1 MAHVS
6 DEVKTIPQ
14 YQVRCAVSAALALC
28 LAVYLL
34 MSRTFDQTGVILV
47 VLGTIPWLALFCEQL
62 DLPGFK
68 WKARVEQNTADIK
81 RIAMLMKSI
90 LTVDELKW
98 LVSLANNEPTMTD
111 TRNTVYY
118 EGFKNGLLH
127 LRGLRFIKNREDRG
141 GFSEL
146 EHEPKGHRDARDYFL
161 ITQKGKEYLDELKRI
176 SGVEILS
183 ETRE

>member
-47 VLGTIPWLALFCEQL
+47 VLGTIPWLALFFEQL

-98 LVSLANNEPTMTD
+98 LVSLATFRRKKPFSDDRATNLGARTD
-111 TRNTVYY
+111 RQVAAD
-118 EGFKNGLLH
+118 K
-127 LRGLRFIKNREDRG
+127 
-141 GFSEL
+141 
-146 EHEPKGHRDARDYFL
+146 
-161 ITQKGKEYLDELKRI
+161 
-176 SGVEILS
+176 V
-183 ETRE
+183 

>member
-47 VLGTIPWLALFCEQL
+47 VLGTMPWLVLFFEQL

-81 RIAMLMKSI
+81 QIAMLMKSI
-90 LTVDELKW
+90 LTVNELKW
-98 LVSLANNEPTMTD
+98 LVSIANNEPTMTD

-127 LRGLRFIKNREDRG
+127 LRGLQFIKNRVDRG

-146 EHEPKGHRDARDYFL
+146 EQEPKGRRDACDYFL
-161 ITQKGKEYLDELKRI
+161 VTQKGEQYLHELKRI
-176 SGVEILS
+176 SGVQILS
-183 ETRE
+183 ETPE